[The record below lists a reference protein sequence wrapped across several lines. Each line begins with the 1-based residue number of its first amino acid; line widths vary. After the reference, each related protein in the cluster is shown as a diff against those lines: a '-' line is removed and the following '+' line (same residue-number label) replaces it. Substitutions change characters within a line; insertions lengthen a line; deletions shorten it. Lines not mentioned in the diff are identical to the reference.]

1 MVGVALLPPTTCCC
15 ASLHMQDVLRY
26 YGASKYGS
34 GPEALGTRSPRESF
48 NPEAEAFLRER
59 GSYQNEPEHP

>member
-1 MVGVALLPPTTCCC
+1 MLK
-15 ASLHMQDVLRY
+15 Y

-34 GPEALGTRSPRESF
+34 APPSSGHRSPRESF
-48 NPEAEAFLRER
+48 NPEADTFGRER